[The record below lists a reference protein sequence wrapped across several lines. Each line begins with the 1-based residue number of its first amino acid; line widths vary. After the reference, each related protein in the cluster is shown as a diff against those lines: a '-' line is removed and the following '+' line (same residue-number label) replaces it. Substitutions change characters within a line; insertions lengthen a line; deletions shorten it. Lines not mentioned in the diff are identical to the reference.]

1 MAKQSELC
9 VERKPPLPI
18 RRRLS
23 LLGMLRLKCEI
34 PLPIHKRR
42 FSGRT
47 GVRLFHLRLAG
58 KRTAPLVSFRAE
70 FQLFFC
76 LRVSTRTE
84 TFRTSWKTPL
94 AFVRLPKIAATTN
107 WIWRQRT
114 YSRPA
119 SKLRAFERS
128 DYSVLRHTPG
138 WRLTS

>member
-9 VERKPPLPI
+9 LERKPPLPI

-34 PLPIHKRR
+34 PLPVHKLR

-58 KRTAPLVSFRAE
+58 KRTPPLVSFSAE
-70 FQLFFC
+70 FQFFFC
-76 LRVSTRTE
+76 LRVSTRAE
-84 TFRTSWKTPL
+84 TSRTSRKTLL
-94 AFVRLPKIAATTN
+94 AFVRLPKVAATTN

-114 YSRPA
+114 YSRSA
-119 SKLRAFERS
+119 SKLRALERG

-138 WRLTS
+138 